1 MAYRNS
7 ERPLLQDGK
16 TMQISNY
23 MADKFE
29 EQKSVPV
36 NFVGSIAF
44 YLKDELKMVL
54 EKYGYTMGNALRRP
68 ADGLIAFHSK

>member
-29 EQKSVPV
+29 EQKSEDSDDQNLYYVKDPKKQLKKEIEEESLE
-36 NFVGSIAF
+36 NL
-44 YLKDELKMVL
+44 LKDQKR
-54 EKYGYTMGNALRRP
+54 T
-68 ADGLIAFHSK
+68 

>member
-29 EQKSVPV
+29 EQKSEDSDDQNLYYVKDPKKQLKKEIKEESLE
-36 NFVGSIAF
+36 NL
-44 YLKDELKMVL
+44 LKDQKR
-54 EKYGYTMGNALRRP
+54 T
-68 ADGLIAFHSK
+68 